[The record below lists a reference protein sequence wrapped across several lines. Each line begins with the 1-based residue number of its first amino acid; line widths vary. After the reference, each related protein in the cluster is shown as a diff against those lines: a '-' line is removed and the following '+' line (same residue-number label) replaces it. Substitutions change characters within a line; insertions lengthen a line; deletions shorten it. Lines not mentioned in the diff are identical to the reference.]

1 MGRNIAFDYDKAI
14 HRATLLF
21 WRQGYTNTSLRD
33 LLKAMHIGEGSFYN
47 TVKSKKALF
56 LECLKHYGET
66 VGSKRAAALFS
77 QPSVKKGIRALF
89 NTVLDDLDNPA
100 NPRMCFMANSVSC
113 DVVKESELRQF
124 LEAAM
129 SDFQSRFVARLQKAV
144 QSGELPKDFDSVSVA
159 AIVATFM
166 QGLLRG
172 VIINY
177 DRRKIERQVEILLT
191 GLGF

>member
-1 MGRNIAFDYDKAI
+1 VGIQVAGSPDVWKNGRKRTQ
-14 HRATLLF
+14 RAETA
-21 WRQGYTNTSLRD
+21 RRESEDVQMCGTD
-33 LLKAMHIGEGSFYN
+33 P
-47 TVKSKKALF
+47 V
-56 LECLKHYGET
+56 T

-89 NTVLDDLDNPA
+89 NAVLDDLDNPA

-113 DVVKESELRQF
+113 DVVKESELRQL
-124 LEAAM
+124 LEAAL
-129 SDFQSRFVARLQKAV
+129 SDFQSRFVARLQRAV
-144 QSGELPKDFDSVSVA
+144 QSGELPKDFDPVSVA
-159 AIVATFM
+159 AIVGTFM

-177 DRRKIERQVEILLT
+177 DRRKIERQVEIFLT